1 MEQKKDRTWFWV
13 INGLI
18 AVLLLIFILQN
29 RGDAT
34 IKFLGI
40 TLDGPA
46 FLIYVVLF
54 FIGVFVGWLWT
65 FFHHMKMERRHKRD
79 SRDATKQGSGQDN
92 LPL

>member
-1 MEQKKDRTWFWV
+1 MEHKKDRTWFYI

-18 AVLLLIFILQN
+18 AVLLLIFVLQN

-34 IKFLGI
+34 IKYLGI

-54 FIGVFVGWLWT
+54 FLGVFVGWLWT
-65 FFHHMKMERRHKRD
+65 FFHYLKKERRENRESREEAKR
-79 SRDATKQGSGQDN
+79 GS
-92 LPL
+92 

>member
-29 RGDAT
+29 RGEAT
-34 IKFLGI
+34 IKYLGI
-40 TLDGPA
+40 SLDGPA

-54 FIGVFVGWLWT
+54 FLGVFVGWLWT
-65 FFHHMKMERRHKRD
+65 FFHHLKKERKHKRET
-79 SRDATKQGSGQDN
+79 REEAKKEARPEIN
-92 LPL
+92 